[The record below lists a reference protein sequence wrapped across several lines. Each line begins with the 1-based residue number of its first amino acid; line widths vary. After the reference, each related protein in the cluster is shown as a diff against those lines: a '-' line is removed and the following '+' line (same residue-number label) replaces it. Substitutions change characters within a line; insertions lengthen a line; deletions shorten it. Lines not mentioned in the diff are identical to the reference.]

1 MILILDNAESVLDP
15 RGKNAQKIYGAVEEL
30 SQFENLCLCITSR
43 ISTVPPTCKTLNI
56 PTLSMEAAHDTFYR
70 IYNGRQSNLVNH
82 ILEQLD
88 FHPLSITLL
97 ATIAHHNKWGAK
109 QLAAE
114 WEKQRTGVLHTL
126 HNKSLAA
133 TIELSLASPTFKKL
147 SPDARG
153 LLGVIAFLPQGVNKD
168 NLDWLFPTIP
178 NRRSIID
185 KLCILSLTYQ
195 NNGFIT
201 MLAPLRDH
209 LCPKDPMSS
218 PLLLT
223 TKKSYFAHLSVVV
236 TPNKPGFEEAK
247 WITSEDV
254 NVEHLLDIFTT
265 IDTKSTDVW
274 DACTNFM
281 RHLFW
286 HKNRL
291 VVLGPKIEGLP
302 DNHPCKPRCLFGL
315 SRLYESVGN
324 HTERKRL
331 LLDTLKLWR
340 QRGDK
345 MQVAQMLGFLSDAN
359 QGLGHY
365 KEGIQQA
372 KEALEIDK
380 QLKNKWRQGQ
390 SWQQLA
396 WLLYSDKQ
404 LDAAEEAIS
413 QGMKILLAKGD
424 HFEVCQCHRLL
435 GAIYSSKGKI
445 EEAINQLKTALRIAS
460 PFSWHNEEFWI
471 HRSLVELF
479 IKQGRFGDAHAHI
492 KLAKSHAANDTY
504 LLGCVMELQARVW
517 YKEHKFKEA
526 KSEVLCAIDVFK
538 KLKATQDLEKCKGIL
553 QDIEMKTRKQI
564 TSGEPQKLYNFLW
577 LLTFCSQLRALN
589 TTLNPHLE
597 RSPIPKM

>member
-1 MILILDNAESVLDP
+1 MILILDNVESVLDP
-15 RGKNAQKIYGAVEEL
+15 RRKNAQKIYGAIEEL
-30 SQFENLCLCITSR
+30 SQFKNLCLCITSR

-56 PTLSMEAAHDTFYR
+56 PTLSMKAAHDTFYN
-70 IYNGRQSNLVNH
+70 IHNGRQSNLVNK

-97 ATIAHHNKWGAK
+97 ATIAYENKWGAK
-109 QLAAE
+109 QLATE
-114 WEKQRTGVLHTL
+114 WEKQQTGVLHTL

-133 TIELSLASPTFKKL
+133 TIELSLASPTFQKL
-147 SPDARG
+147 SPNARE

-168 NLDWLFPTIP
+168 NLDWLFPTIL
-178 NRRSIID
+178 NRRNIID
-185 KLCILSLTYQ
+185 KFCVLSLTYQ

-201 MLAPLRDH
+201 MLAPLRDY
-209 LCPKDPMSS
+209 LCPKDPKSS

-223 TKKSYFAHLSVVV
+223 TKKCYFAHLSVVV

-247 WITSEDV
+247 WIASEDV
-254 NVEHLLDIFTT
+254 NVEHLLDVFTT
-265 IDTKSTDVW
+265 IDAGSTDVW
-274 DACTNFM
+274 DACANFM

-286 HKNRL
+286 HKSRL
-291 VVLGPKIEGLP
+291 VMLGPKIEGLP
-302 DNHPCKPRCLFGL
+302 DTHPSKPQCLFGL
-315 SRLYESVGN
+315 SRLFESVGN

-331 LLDTLKLWR
+331 LLHTLKLWR

-359 QGLGHY
+359 QGLGLY

-390 SWQQLA
+390 SLQQLA
-396 WLLYSDKQ
+396 WLLYGDKQ

-413 QGMKILLAKGD
+413 QGMSILSAKGD

-445 EEAINQLKTALRIAS
+445 EDATNQFKTALKIAS
-460 PFSWHNEEFWI
+460 PFSWHNEQFQI
-471 HRSLVELF
+471 HNSLVELF
-479 IKQGRFGDAHAHI
+479 SDHNRFDDAHAHI

-526 KSEVLCAIDVFK
+526 KSEALRAINVFK
-538 KLKATQDLEKCKGIL
+538 KLGATKDLEKCKDIL
-553 QDIEMKTRKQI
+553 HDIEKKTRKQI
-564 TSGEPQKLYNFLW
+564 TSSEPQKLYYFLCTNFLF
-577 LLTFCSQLRALN
+577 L
-589 TTLNPHLE
+589 
-597 RSPIPKM
+597 SPEY